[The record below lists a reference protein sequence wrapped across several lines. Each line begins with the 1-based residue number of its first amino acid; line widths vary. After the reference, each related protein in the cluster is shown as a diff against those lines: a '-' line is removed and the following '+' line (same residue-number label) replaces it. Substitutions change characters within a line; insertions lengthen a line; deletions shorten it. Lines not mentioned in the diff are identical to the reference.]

1 MNYTRYILINTYL
14 TWANNEHT
22 RWSPTVRISLG
33 SFVLGWKIIINPCL
47 FDFRDETLLD
57 IQFRIIHFTEAARRW
72 LARTIRWRQINVP
85 CSSRESEFKKRK
97 CLEETFHDFIYRLR
111 EEFPR
116 VFLSRVK
123 VIAIERF
130 REYATHCWLAIND
143 KPWIIFLIRCRGY
156 LTDI

>member
-1 MNYTRYILINTYL
+1 MVGQNVCAY
-14 TWANNEHT
+14 
-22 RWSPTVRISLG
+22 
-33 SFVLGWKIIINPCL
+33 
-47 FDFRDETLLD
+47 LLD
-57 IQFRIIHFTEAARRW
+57 QMIHR
-72 LARTIRWRQINVP
+72 L
-85 CSSRESEFKKRK
+85 KKRK